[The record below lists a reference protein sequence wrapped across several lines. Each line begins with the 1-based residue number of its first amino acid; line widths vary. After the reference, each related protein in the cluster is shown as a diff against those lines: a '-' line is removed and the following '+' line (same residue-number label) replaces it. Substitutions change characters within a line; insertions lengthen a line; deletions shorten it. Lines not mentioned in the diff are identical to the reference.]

1 MVSRPALALLLW
13 AALPVAAQDLPLP
26 EGARLLSERIS
37 PLGSYDLPIG
47 AFDGETVPALT
58 IEGRVE
64 RYTWRLQ
71 SGAATALQV
80 LAPLRD
86 RLESEGWHILLDCG
100 ARACGGFDF
109 RFATEV
115 VPAPDM
121 YVAIRDYRFL
131 SATRGEEALSLLISR
146 DVPDIY
152 IQMIHV
158 LPAESPAT
166 QPLAPARPRA
176 EEAEPTTGDPITRA
190 LDGNGSVVLD
200 DLEFRTGA
208 DELGEGPFA
217 SLVALAELL
226 ATRPE
231 LNLALVGHTDTVGD
245 LDDNIA
251 LSRRRAESVRARLID
266 AHGAP
271 ADRVVARGAG
281 YLAPRT
287 TNATEEGRRANRR
300 VEAVVTAN

>member
-1 MVSRPALALLLW
+1 
-13 AALPVAAQDLPLP
+13 
-26 EGARLLSERIS
+26 
-37 PLGSYDLPIG
+37 
-47 AFDGETVPALT
+47 
-58 IEGRVE
+58 RVQAG
-64 RYTWRLQ
+64 TATTLQ
-71 SGAATALQV
+71 I

-86 RLESEGWHILLDCG
+86 RLESDGWQILLDCG

-115 VPAPDM
+115 VPSPDM

-131 SATRGEEALSLLISR
+131 SATRGEEALSLLVSR
-146 DVPDIY
+146 DVPDLY

-158 LPAESPAT
+158 LPADSPAT
-166 QPLAPARPRA
+166 EPLAPARPRA
-176 EEAEPTTGDPITRA
+176 EEAEPTAGDPIARA
-190 LDGNGSVVLD
+190 LDSSGSVVLD

-208 DELGEGPFA
+208 DELGDGPFA
-217 SLVALAELL
+217 SLAALADLL
-226 ATRPE
+226 AERPG
-231 LNLALVGHTDTVGD
+231 LQLALVGHTDTVGD

-251 LSRRRAESVRARLID
+251 LSQRRAESVRARLIG

-271 ADRVVARGAG
+271 ADRIVARGAG

-300 VEAVVTAN
+300 VEAVVTVN